1 MIKRLRNLKGK
12 CNVKKRMC
20 TFAGQSDLYSSVLTT
35 TVTPNEYSSVKKYVF
50 SQCNDQ
56 CNDKVTSSSGAS
68 NINLYDQSV
77 TGVGEG
83 GGGNDDR
90 FNADNLDS
98 TLTKFL

>member
-12 CNVKKRMC
+12 CNVKKRMY
-20 TFAGQSDLYSSVLTT
+20 TFAGQSDLYSSVLTTT

-56 CNDKVTSSSGAS
+56 CNDKVTPRSGAS

-77 TGVGEG
+77 PG
-83 GGGNDDR
+83 GGGGQ
-90 FNADNLDS
+90 
-98 TLTKFL
+98 